1 METMI
6 EFLNKLAKKGIKL
19 SAEEGRLNCY
29 AHKGTLTDD
38 IRDGIIRYKPELIA
52 LFMGREEERRRIS
65 VDQNGAGADHPRD
78 KCLHQ
83 LFTEQ
88 VALNSGKTAVVC
100 GDEQLTYQQVH
111 ERSQKLALYLQS
123 LGVKPDSVVG
133 LCVERSLDMVVG
145 VLGILQAG
153 GAYVPMDPDY
163 PAERLAYM
171 LQDSQATIVLTQKHL
186 QRKLSALKPADTQVI
201 SVDEQWTEIG
211 DRVAELKARKVE
223 LQQSV
228 KPHHLAYVIYTSGST
243 GLPKGV
249 MVEHRSVVNLF
260 FGLKNSVYRGCKTGG
275 LRVSVNGPLTFD
287 TSVKQIIQLLAGH
300 VLDIVPEPV
309 RRDSEALLR
318 FVRDRKI
325 EVFDCTPSQ
334 LRLLLEAGL
343 VRETANGSM
352 RRESLQ
358 LVLVGGE
365 AIDKTMWTTLA
376 GSGIR
381 FFNVYGPTEC
391 TVDATVCAILPEHA
405 PQSIGR
411 PITNTQVYILD
422 EHNHPQ
428 PVGVPGELHIAG
440 DGLARGY
447 LNRPELTREKFVA
460 NPFTPGTRMYKTGDL
475 AQWLEDGNIQ
485 YLGRIDTQ
493 VKIRGFRIELGEIEA
508 CLNQHPEIQDS
519 AVIAKEQEGNRQLI
533 AFYRAKE
540 TTAEQLVQL
549 SNEELRGH
557 LLKTVPDYMVPA
569 AFVSL
574 AAIPLNANG
583 KVDRREL
590 ARMEVRI
597 GSDQEY
603 VGPGNDV
610 ERQLVE
616 IWAQVL
622 HLAPE
627 KIGVN
632 DNFFELGG
640 HSLLATQVMAKIRS
654 QLNIDLPL
662 TALFECTSI
671 APIAGL
677 IAKAEKSRI
686 PAIRPVDRTKFERLP
701 LSFAQERLWFINQL
715 EPGSVAYNLPKAVI
729 LHGELDIDQLERAIN
744 LIIARHENLRTVF
757 PSHEGQVQQVILDK
771 VDFKLERID
780 LSHDESKQERDNKA
794 REICQTEVARPFDLA
809 GGPLL
814 RGKVIKLAEQEH
826 VLLLNMHHIVSDG
839 WSMGILT
846 KELGSIMEALRQGR
860 SPELA
865 PLPIQYVDYAVW
877 QRKWLE
883 ESGMLKQQLA
893 YWQEKLAGAPESLDL
908 ATDYSR
914 PSVQSLAGAAHAFTL
929 DAQLT
934 GQLKS
939 LAQHEGATFYMILLA
954 AFKALLYRYTGQN
967 DICVGSPI
975 ANRQYGE
982 TEDLIGMFVNTLAL
996 RSRVNGEDT
1005 FVDFLSQV
1013 KATCLEAYE
1022 HQDTPFEKV
1031 VDLVRPQRNLAAN
1044 PVFQVMV
1051 ILQNTTMGAHDRR
1064 FPRYPLE
1071 SGTSQFDLTLG
1082 LTETPEGL
1090 AGLIEYSTALYKPQ
1104 TIARMAGHF
1113 MTLCRAITTTP
1124 TAKIRDLDYIC
1135 DAENH
1140 RLLVE
1145 YNNTRANY
1153 AKDKCLHE
1161 LFIDQVA
1168 LSSGKTAVVCGDE
1181 ELTYQQLYE
1190 RSQKLALY
1198 LQSEGV
1204 KPDRVVG
1211 LCMERSL
1218 DMMVGLL
1225 GILQAGGAYVPLDPG
1240 YPEDR
1245 LAYML
1250 EDSQA
1255 AIVLTQEKLQ
1265 AKVSALMPAGTWLVA
1280 MDRQWTEIEDCVAGL
1295 KARNVLLE
1303 EQVKPKHLA
1312 YVIYTSGSTGKP
1324 KGVAIEHHS
1333 PVTLVQWASEVYSRE
1348 ELAGMLASTSICFD
1362 LSVYEIFVTLAK
1374 GGKII
1379 LVPNALGLIGLSNKT
1394 SVTLINTA
1402 PSAMEELVRLGAIP
1416 DSVRTINLAGEPLSP
1431 DLVDKIYSSSAVK
1444 KVYDLYGPSEDTTYS
1459 TYMLREKNAPATI
1472 GRPIANTQIYILD
1485 AHNHLQPIGVPGELH
1500 IAGDGLARGYMNRP
1514 DLTQEKFVAN
1524 PFAPGERMYKTG
1536 DLARWLEDGTI
1547 QYLGRMDTQVKI
1559 RGFRIELGEIE
1570 AQLNQHQEIQGSA
1583 VIAQGQGANRQ
1594 LIAFYRAKETT
1605 ADHLVQLPY
1614 EELRGHLLRRVP
1626 EYMVPAAFVSL
1637 AAIPLN
1643 TSGKVDRRALARM
1656 EVKIASSREYV
1667 APRTDAEKQLVEIWA
1682 EVLNLAQEKI
1692 GINDNFFELGGHS
1705 LLATRLM
1712 AKIRSQLNIDLPL
1725 KTLFERTSVSQLA
1738 ELIPQMGK

>member
-1 METMI
+1 METVI

-29 AHKGTLTDD
+29 AHKGALTDD

-52 LFMGREEERRRIS
+52 LFMGREEERRRVS
-65 VDQNGAGADHPRD
+65 AEQNGASEDHPGD

-83 LFTEQ
+83 LFAEQ
-88 VALNSGKTAVVC
+88 VARSAGSTAVAC
-100 GDEQLTYQQVH
+100 GDEQLTYQQLY
-111 ERSQKLALYLQS
+111 EKSQTLALYLQS
-123 LGVKPDSVVG
+123 LGVKPDSMVG
-133 LCVERSLDMVVG
+133 LYVERSLDMLVG

-153 GAYVPMDPDY
+153 GAYVPLDPDY

-171 LQDSQATIVLTQKHL
+171 LQDCQATAVLTQKHL
-186 QRKLSALKPADTQVI
+186 QKKLSAAQPAGTQVI
-201 SVDEQWTEIG
+201 PVDEQWAEISA
-211 DRVAELKARKVE
+211 RVAELKARAVK

-228 KPHHLAYVIYTSGST
+228 QPHHLAYVIYTSGST

-260 FGLKNSVYRGCKTGG
+260 FALKNSVYRESKTGN

-287 TSVKQIIQLLAGH
+287 TSVKQIVQLLAGH
-300 VLDIVPEPV
+300 TLDIVPESV

-318 FVRDRKI
+318 FVHNRKI
-325 EVFDCTPSQ
+325 EVLDCTPSQ

-343 VRETANGSM
+343 AREKANGSF
-352 RRESLQ
+352 RREGLQ

-365 AIDKTMWTTLA
+365 AIDAAMWATLA
-376 GSGIR
+376 ESGTR

-391 TVDATVCAILPEHA
+391 TVDATVCVISPEHA

-411 PITNTQVYILD
+411 PIANVQVHILD
-422 EHNHPQ
+422 EHNHPL

-440 DGLARGY
+440 AGLARGY
-447 LNRPELTREKFVA
+447 LNRPELTEEKFVA
-460 NPFTPGTRMYKTGDL
+460 NPFQPGTRMYKTGDL

-508 CLNQHPEIQDS
+508 CLKQHPEIQDS
-519 AVIAKEQEGNRQLI
+519 AVIAKDQKGNRQLI

-540 TTAEQLVQL
+540 TAAERLVRL
-549 SNEELRGH
+549 SNEELRAH
-557 LLKTVPDYMVPA
+557 LLKTLPDYMVPV

-583 KVDRREL
+583 KVDRHDL

-597 GSDQEY
+597 ASDQEY
-603 VGPGNDV
+603 LAPRNDV
-610 ERQLVE
+610 EEQLVE

-622 HLAPE
+622 HQDPG

-654 QLNIDLPL
+654 RMGIDLPL

-671 APIAGL
+671 ARIAGL
-677 IAKAEKSRI
+677 IVTAEKGRI
-686 PAIRPVDRTKFERLP
+686 PAIRPVDRTNFERLP
-701 LSFAQERLWFINQL
+701 LSFAQERLWFVHQL
-715 EPGSVAYNLPKAVI
+715 EPGNVAYNLPKGIV
-729 LHGELDIDQLERAIN
+729 LHGELNIDQLEQAIDR
-744 LIIARHENLRTVF
+744 IIARHENLRTVF

-771 VDFKLERID
+771 VELKLERID
-780 LSHDESKQERDNKA
+780 LSHHTSMEERDSKA
-794 REICQTEVARPFDLA
+794 REVCQREVATPFDLA
-809 GGPLL
+809 RGPLL

-826 VLLLNMHHIVSDG
+826 ILLLNMHHIISDG
-839 WSMGILT
+839 WSMGLLT
-846 KELGSIMEALRQGR
+846 KELASIMEALRQGR
-860 SPELA
+860 DPELT

-883 ESGMLKQQLA
+883 ESGILKQQLA
-893 YWQEKLAGAPESLDL
+893 YWGKKLAGVAESLDL
-908 ATDYSR
+908 ATDYPR
-914 PSVQSLAGAAHAFTL
+914 PSVQSLAGAAHTFTL

-934 GQLKS
+934 EQLKN
-939 LAQHEGATFYMILLA
+939 LAQREGATFYMVLLA
-954 AFKALLYRYTGQN
+954 AFQALLYRYTGQN

-982 TEDLIGMFVNTLAL
+982 TQDLIGMFVNTLAL
-996 RSRVNGEDT
+996 RSQVNGEDT
-1005 FVDFLSQV
+1005 FANFLSQV
-1013 KATCLEAYE
+1013 KANCLEAYE
-1022 HQDTPFEKV
+1022 HQDAPLEKV

-1044 PVFQVMV
+1044 PIFQVMLV
-1051 ILQNTTMGAHDRR
+1051 LQNTTTGVLDPC

-1082 LTETPEGL
+1082 LTETREGL

-1104 TIARMAGHF
+1104 TIARLAEHF
-1113 MTLCRAITTTP
+1113 RVLCRGIATTP
-1124 TAKIRDLDYIC
+1124 TAKIRDLDYIS
-1135 DAENH
+1135 DAEKH
-1140 RLLVE
+1140 RLLIE
-1145 YNNTRANY
+1145 YNNTGAEY
-1153 AKDKCLHE
+1153 PKDKCLHE
-1161 LFIDQVA
+1161 LFIEQAV
-1168 LSSGKTAVVCGDE
+1168 LSSGKTAVVCGAE

-1198 LQSEGV
+1198 LQSQGV
-1204 KPDRVVG
+1204 EPDRVIG

-1218 DMMVGLL
+1218 DMVAGLL

-1255 AIVLTQEKLQ
+1255 TIVLTQEKLQ
-1265 AKVSALMPAGTWLVA
+1265 DKVRTLMPAGTRLVA
-1280 MDRQWTEIEDCVAGL
+1280 MDRQWREIEESVVGL
-1295 KARNVLLE
+1295 KTRNIELE
-1303 EQVKPKHLA
+1303 KKVRPHHLA

-1333 PVTLVQWASEVYSRE
+1333 PVTLVQWASEVYSRA

-1362 LSVYEIFVTLAK
+1362 LSVYEIFVTLAN

-1379 LVPNALGLIGLSNKT
+1379 LVPNALGLIGLSSKT
-1394 SVTLINTA
+1394 AVTLINTA

-1416 DSVRTINLAGEPLSP
+1416 DSVQTVNLAGEALSP
-1431 DLVDKIYSSSAVK
+1431 ELVDKVYSSSAVR

-1459 TYMLREKNAPATI
+1459 TYMLRGKNAPATI
-1472 GRPIANTQIYILD
+1472 GRPIANTQVYILD
-1485 AHNHLQPIGVPGELH
+1485 AYNHLQPIGVPGELH

-1514 DLTQEKFVAN
+1514 DLTQEKFVDN
-1524 PFAPGERMYKTG
+1524 PFTSGTRMYRTG
-1536 DLARWLEDGTI
+1536 DLARWLDDGTI
-1547 QYLGRMDTQVKI
+1547 QYLGRIDTQVKM

-1570 AQLNQHQEIQGSA
+1570 ARLNQHHGIQSST

-1594 LIAFYRAKETT
+1594 LIAFYRAQETT
-1605 ADHLVQLPY
+1605 ADHLCPIAV
-1614 EELRGHLLRRVP
+1614 RT
-1626 EYMVPAAFVSL
+1626 AA
-1637 AAIPLN
+1637 
-1643 TSGKVDRRALARM
+1643 
-1656 EVKIASSREYV
+1656 
-1667 APRTDAEKQLVEIWA
+1667 
-1682 EVLNLAQEKI
+1682 
-1692 GINDNFFELGGHS
+1692 
-1705 LLATRLM
+1705 
-1712 AKIRSQLNIDLPL
+1712 
-1725 KTLFERTSVSQLA
+1725 
-1738 ELIPQMGK
+1738 